1 MKVRF
6 YKFSRLVHKWAG
18 LVLVLQ
24 LFFWV
29 AGGVVMSAIP
39 LEMVHGKH
47 LARQTDTAAWQNR
60 DSYYSLD
67 KVLENISFPVTNV
80 EFITIAQQ
88 PVYVIKGDN
97 NAMYLDAQTGS
108 AIKPLQQEQIE
119 NLAKTYYLKAH
130 PVKSIRMLTE
140 PPQEASRVTGASWQV
155 IFDDWLDTTL
165 YLHPDTGKLEH
176 VRSDI
181 WRLFDFVWM
190 LHIMDY
196 DEREDF
202 NNPLLISFAVAA
214 LLFVFT
220 GVILLIKSFKPKSRQ
235 RRVA

>member
-6 YKFSRLVHKWAG
+6 YKFFRIAHKWAG

-24 LFFWV
+24 LFFWI

-47 LARQTDTAAWQNR
+47 LAKQPDTTVWQNR
-60 DSYYSLD
+60 GSYYSLD
-67 KVLENISFPVTNV
+67 EVLNNISFPATNI
-80 EFITIAQQ
+80 EFISIAQR
-88 PVYVIKGDN
+88 PVYVIKGKS
-97 NAMYLDAQTGS
+97 NAMYLDAHTGK
-108 AIKPLQQEQIE
+108 AVTPLQQEQIE
-119 NLAKTYYLKAH
+119 MLAKNYYLQAH

-140 PPQEASRVTGASWQV
+140 PPQEASRVTGTSWQV

-165 YLHPDTGKLEH
+165 YLHPRTGKLEH
-176 VRSDI
+176 VRSDL

-196 DEREDF
+196 DERENF
-202 NNPLLISFAVAA
+202 NNPLLISFAIAA
-214 LLFVFT
+214 LLFVLT
-220 GVILLIKSFKPKSRQ
+220 GVVLLIKSFKPKSRQ
-235 RRVA
+235 RRFA